1 MTVSSGFACTP
12 VLKGT
17 GLQSD
22 LINDKQEISVNTRII
37 YKKENAVVSAGIQE
51 NRLTDIRITGP
62 EGDLT
67 PGDIY
72 VGRIESVVEGIR
84 GAFVSIGR
92 DRNCFL
98 KLERVEYPVVT
109 PVHADGKLHAGDIIL
124 VQVERDE
131 GRNKPATVVTD
142 FSLTG
147 IHLVLIRGRREVR
160 ISSKIEDNTWKSQ
173 MRPIVSQWIDD
184 DYAIMLRTNSY
195 HAGLETIRAE
205 YDVLIEIYRSL
216 LTAGQTRTVGSR
228 LFAGLP
234 DYLCDL
240 RDSGMDT
247 LDRILTED
255 EDIFRD
261 VMDFAGKFRPDCTS
275 AIELRDKT
283 KYPLEAEFNM
293 LARITELTSRR
304 VWLRSGAYLVIDHT
318 EAMTVIDV
326 NTGKASASKACSR
339 GFLQCNLEAA
349 NEIAYQIR
357 LRNLSGI
364 IIVDF
369 IDMDSENDRRE
380 LMHTLKELLE
390 PDPVKTRVVDMTKLN
405 LVEIT
410 RMKKHRPLEEDIRK
424 YF

>member
-1 MTVSSGFACTP
+1 M
-12 VLKGT
+12 
-17 GLQSD
+17 D
-22 LINDKQEISVNTRII
+22 TRII
-37 YKKENAVVSAGIQE
+37 YKKENAIVSAGVRN

-84 GAFVSIGR
+84 GAFVAIGR
-92 DRNCFL
+92 ERNCFL
-98 KLERVEYPVVT
+98 KLDRADYPISS
-109 PVHADGKLHAGDIIL
+109 PSHSDGKLHAGDIVL

-147 IHLVLIRGRREVR
+147 IHLVLIRGKREVR
-160 ISSKIEDNTWKSQ
+160 VSSKIEDNTWKAL
-173 MRPIVSQWIDD
+173 MRPIVNQWIDD

-195 HAGLETIRAE
+195 CVSTDAIKAE
-205 YDVLIEIYRSL
+205 FDVLVEIYRTL
-216 LTAGQTRTVGSR
+216 LTGGQTRAVGSR
-228 LFAGLP
+228 LFSGLP

-247 LDRILTED
+247 LERILTED
-255 EDIFRD
+255 EDIYRD
-261 VMDFAGKFRPDCTS
+261 VMTFAERFRPDCVS
-275 AIELRDKT
+275 GIELRNKNV
-283 KYPLEAEFNM
+283 YPLEAEFNM
-293 LARITELTSRR
+293 RARISELTSRR
-304 VWLRSGAYLVIDHT
+304 VWLRSGAYLVFDST

-326 NTGKASASKACSR
+326 NTGKASASKSCSS
-339 GFLQCNLEAA
+339 GFLPCNLEAA
-349 NEIAYQIR
+349 AEIAYQIR

-369 IDMDSENDRRE
+369 IDMDSEEDRRE

-390 PDPVKTRVVDMTKLN
+390 SDPVRTRVVDMTKLN

-410 RMKKHRPLEEDIRK
+410 RMKKHRPLDEDIKK